1 MLPSGLFK
9 NQITTLVITICYNH
23 DNDDYDK
30 MILSVVNICDYI
42 FTVFTCLITFVLYES
57 SNKNRVRLN
66 FDDPFLPNFRSSTL
80 LKLTISVLYFDDC
93 LYLLDGRFNQLH
105 TLRVDLFDIHQPDEI
120 ENKVSFTKFLYYQIV
135 TLYFLGRFT
144 NSKVLFSFL

>member
-1 MLPSGLFK
+1 
-9 NQITTLVITICYNH
+9 
-23 DNDDYDK
+23 
-30 MILSVVNICDYI
+30 MILSVANICDYI
-42 FTVFTCLITFVLYES
+42 FTVFACLITFVLYES

-80 LKLTISVLYFDDC
+80 LKLTINVQYFDDC

-105 TLRVDLFDIHQPDEI
+105 TLHVDLFDIHHPDEI
-120 ENKVSFTKFLYYQIV
+120 ENKVSFTKLLYYQIV